1 MSLTKIFDI
10 SATALSAQSVRLNT
24 TASNLAA
31 ADSVASSPE
40 EVYKARYPVFKSIL
54 LSAELD
60 DNTPAVGVAV
70 DSIVHANRPAKIIHD
85 PSHPLADENGNLYVA
100 DINVI
105 EEMTNMIEASRSYQ
119 TNVQVASV
127 TKRLIEATLRLGQS

>member
-10 SATALSAQSVRLNT
+10 SATALAAQSVRLNT

-31 ADSVASSPE
+31 ADTVAGTPD
-40 EVYKARYPVFKSIL
+40 EVYKARYPVFKAVL
-54 LSAELD
+54 LTEQLGD
-60 DNTPAVGVAV
+60 DQGSVGVAV
-70 DSIVHANRPAKIIHD
+70 DGIVRADRPAKVIHD
-85 PSHPLADENGNLYVA
+85 PSHPLADDNGNIYMA

-105 EEMTNMIEASRSYQ
+105 EEMTNMIEASRAYQ
-119 TNVQVASV
+119 TNVQVASM